1 MLNWLHFSIYT
12 TPAMKCKQHLDLVEA
27 ELKAEKRRQIQ
38 SSYYRI
44 WQQKGQRLSVCVS
57 HTRYDNKVL
66 WRGENED
73 EEKEWQPWI
82 KMPWVVLVL
91 MFTVET
97 WLFSSFRL
105 ALGFVVDATCNQT
118 GLLSPDF
125 VFLQC
130 RISAN

>member
-12 TPAMKCKQHLDLVEA
+12 TWSEMQATPWSCGGRFKGWEKKANPKQLQSPLYDLTA
-27 ELKAEKRRQIQ
+27 ERAACVCV
-38 SSYYRI
+38 
-44 WQQKGQRLSVCVS
+44 SVCVS
-57 HTRYDNKVL
+57 YTHSVTTKVL
-66 WRGENED
+66 WRGE
-73 EEKEWQPWI
+73 KEWQPWL

-105 ALGFVVDATCNQT
+105 ALGFVVDPTCNQT

-125 VFLQC
+125 VFAVQNF
-130 RISAN
+130 S